1 MIKTLQLGI
10 SPCPNDTY
18 IFAPLLQELIDL
30 HPYVFQSRLADV
42 QELNEAVCALELDVA
57 KISMAVYP
65 QVREHYRLLSCGGAL
80 GRGCGPLLVTDRPRD
95 IKDLTDVSIA
105 VPGKLTTACML
116 LLAHGG
122 FRGRLEVMR
131 YDKIMSA
138 VACKEVQAGV
148 IIHEGRFTYP
158 EHGLHLV
165 LDLGAWWEEATGLPI
180 PLGGIVVR
188 RSLGPDF
195 AAWMEEKIR
204 ASLDYARRH
213 EAQIW
218 PFIHQ
223 QAQEMG
229 EQTIRD
235 HIQTFVNDFS
245 RDMGKDGWAA
255 VRAVVQ
261 RAGGHSAWDRDGS

>member
-18 IFAPLLQELIDL
+18 IFAPLLQERIELY
-30 HPYVFQSRLADV
+30 PYAFQSRLADV
-42 QELNEAVCALELDVA
+42 QELNETVWAQELDVA

-65 QVREHYRLLSCGGAL
+65 QIQEHYRLLSCGGAL
-80 GRGCGPLLVTDRPRD
+80 GRGCGPLLVADRPRD
-95 IKDLTDVSIA
+95 IKELTDVPIA
-105 VPGKLTTACML
+105 MPGKLTTACML

-122 FRGRLEVMR
+122 FQGRLEVMR

-138 VACKEVQAGV
+138 VACGEVQAGV

-213 EAQIW
+213 EAEIW
-218 PFIHQ
+218 PFIQ
-223 QAQEMG
+223 EQAQEMG
-229 EQTIRD
+229 EQTIRE

-255 VRAVVQ
+255 VRAVVK
-261 RAGGHSAWDRDGS
+261 RTGGHSPLDADGS